1 MSIQRGRSAETRRRI
16 SHGLLRFNERK
27 RLAARILPRD
37 LVRLRDSGTVAESL
51 RPVLDLAENEMAEI
65 IESLGGADAVPPTM
79 RALIEDAVS
88 VGVALRGELGRYLQS
103 GDPDAASRVGTLAA
117 ARRQSL
123 ALIGLEPPKDEAPAL
138 DAYIRTCAGDSES
151 RP

>member
-1 MSIQRGRSAETRRRI
+1 MSIRRGRSAETRRRI

-27 RLAARILPRD
+27 RLAARIRPRD
-37 LVRLRDSGTVAESL
+37 LARLRDSGNVAESL
-51 RPVLDLAENEMAEI
+51 RPILDLAENEMAEI
-65 IESLGGADAVPPTM
+65 INSLGGVDVVPPTK

-103 GDPDAASRVGTLAA
+103 RDPDAASRIGTLAA

-123 ALIGLEPPKDEAPAL
+123 ALIGLEPPKEEAPAL
-138 DAYIRTCAGDSES
+138 DAYIRTHAGDSEG

>member
-1 MSIQRGRSAETRRRI
+1 MSIQRRRSAKTRQRI

-27 RLAARILPRD
+27 RLAARIRPRD

-51 RPVLDLAENEMAEI
+51 RPILDLAENEMAEI
-65 IESLGGADAVPPTM
+65 IDSLGGADAISPTK
-79 RALIEDAVS
+79 RAIIEDAVS

-103 GDPDAASRVGTLAA
+103 GDPDAASRVGTLAG

-123 ALIGLEPPKDEAPAL
+123 ALIGLEPIRDEVPAL
-138 DAYIRTCAGDSES
+138 DTYIRTREEDSKG
-151 RP
+151 RQ